1 MKMDLFEYAGGSS
14 AARDY
19 DDFIDEFLE
28 EDK

>member
-1 MKMDLFEYAGGSS
+1 MKMDLFEYAGSSS

-28 EDK
+28 EDE